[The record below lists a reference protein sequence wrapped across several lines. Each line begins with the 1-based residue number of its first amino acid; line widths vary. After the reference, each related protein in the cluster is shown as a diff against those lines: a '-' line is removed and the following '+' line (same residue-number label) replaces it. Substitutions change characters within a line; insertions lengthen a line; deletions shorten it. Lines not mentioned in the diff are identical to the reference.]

1 MYKEKKR
8 KLRFKNNEQFGV
20 KILSDIN
27 WNSITLSPIY
37 ITDHCMKGSRH
48 QYRTNC
54 KVLVRVNSYTQPR
67 KRYLYIDEKGVYI
80 RDNTYVN
87 GTPIYKIYMD
97 VPKLYRKKIKKTIKS
112 IFA

>member
-1 MYKEKKR
+1 M
-8 KLRFKNNEQFGV
+8 
-20 KILSDIN
+20 
-27 WNSITLSPIY
+27 
-37 ITDHCMKGSRH
+37 
-48 QYRTNC
+48 
-54 KVLVRVNSYTQPR
+54 NSYTQPR
-67 KRYLYIDEKGVYI
+67 KRYLYIDKKGVYI